1 METIDCAIAGCGP
14 AGAMLGLLLARAGLR
29 VCVFEKHAD
38 FLRDFRGDTVHPS
51 TLQLLDELGLA
62 DAFAKLPARRVSS
75 VAIESELGSWPLAN
89 FTRLPGRYNYVALVP
104 QWDLLKLL
112 TDHAQQFSGFELR
125 MQSEVVGVVKENDS
139 VVGLRYR
146 SGSAEQMVRARLCIA
161 ADGRGSMLRTQA
173 GLQPVDLGAPIDVL
187 WFRLPRIAGDPSN
200 VAARLGSRAML
211 VLIDRGD
218 YWQIA
223 SVIAK
228 GGFEPMRAGDI
239 DGLRQQ
245 VLRLAPFFAG
255 REHNLRSWD
264 DVHLLRV
271 QLDRLPRWHRP
282 GLLCIGDAAHAM
294 SPVGGVGINLAVQD
308 AVAAANLLSAP
319 LLEQRLSEADLAAV
333 QRRREWPVRVTQAA
347 QRAVHRGLLE
357 PMLAGAPPR
366 PPLVMRLLAATP
378 WGAALGGRL
387 VGLGVRPEHIRSASR
402 QPP

>member
-62 DAFAKLPARRVSS
+62 DAFAKLPARRVDR

-112 TDHAQQFSGFELR
+112 TEHAQQFSGFELR
-125 MQSEVVGVVKENDS
+125 MQSEVIGVVKENDS

-200 VAARLGSRAML
+200 VAARLGSCAML
-211 VLIDRGD
+211 VLIDRGE

-223 SVIAK
+223 RLSPKVASNRCVRAISMDCDNKCYGSHRSSPAASTSCAVGTTCICCACSWIAC
-228 GGFEPMRAGDI
+228 RAGI
-239 DGLRQQ
+239 
-245 VLRLAPFFAG
+245 VPACCA
-255 REHNLRSWD
+255 S
-264 DVHLLRV
+264 
-271 QLDRLPRWHRP
+271 
-282 GLLCIGDAAHAM
+282 
-294 SPVGGVGINLAVQD
+294 
-308 AVAAANLLSAP
+308 
-319 LLEQRLSEADLAAV
+319 
-333 QRRREWPVRVTQAA
+333 
-347 QRAVHRGLLE
+347 
-357 PMLAGAPPR
+357 
-366 PPLVMRLLAATP
+366 ATP
-378 WGAALGGRL
+378 RTPCRQSAASVSIWPCRM
-387 VGLGVRPEHIRSASR
+387 PS
-402 QPP
+402 PPPTC